1 MLRELRSVVGL
12 QELLYVIFGI
22 EDFAVYTVVWE
33 ISLVA
38 VVLRGAS
45 ADTEF
50 VCELRVGHEAFT
62 SEQGV
67 ITFSQ
72 ILTFGGDVVSYGVE
86 ARYAWVVG
94 CYQFLH
100 TLSFPTVINPATSEP
115 LNCDSLPRCEYPILP
130 RSLSKRN
137 LRSDMWR
144 KSQVCSVVS
153 HSESLRSRSLSYR
166 ADMVL

>member
-1 MLRELRSVVGL
+1 MLRELRSVIGL

-38 VVLRGAS
+38 VVLRGAA

-50 VCELRVGHEAFT
+50 GGELCVCNEAFA

-67 ITFSQ
+67 ITFPQ
-72 ILTFGGDVVSYGVE
+72 ILTFGGDVVSDGVE
-86 ARYAWVVG
+86 ARDAWVVG

-100 TLSFPTVINPATSEP
+100 APSFPTVINPATSEP
-115 LNCDSLPRCEYPILP
+115 LN
-130 RSLSKRN
+130 
-137 LRSDMWR
+137 
-144 KSQVCSVVS
+144 
-153 HSESLRSRSLSYR
+153 
-166 ADMVL
+166 